1 MEDLMMIVGTIVAGL
16 LVAMLC
22 FLGLSW
28 SSPRVRAGQTEEEK
42 PEGANRDVNT
52 AARPRQT
59 GERGEGVRRRTWRT
73 NRAGA
78 SSSAASSSGTVEEQ
92 VPQRGAAADED
103 SDDDEDGEDYAARAS
118 GKREARRQQREA
130 NREAEAAQREKK
142 KEKEDKNAELR
153 RQRDE
158 AREAEERRKEEE
170 VAEQRRIEEEQAQA
184 EYAQWKGAFTL
195 ETEGTVENDVAE
207 QSQGLLQEF
216 VDYIKEHKLVVL
228 EDLAA
233 EFGLR
238 TQDVVNRVIALEQM
252 GRITGVMDERGKFIY
267 ISPEEMEAVAEYV
280 KSVGRVS
287 IAELARKSNEFIDL
301 VPKKVPISSTCAEE
315 LAAEPPTMDVDAT
328 PTLVA

>member
-1 MEDLMMIVGTIVAGL
+1 MEDLTTTIGALVAGL
-16 LVAMLC
+16 LVALLSL
-22 FLGLSW
+22 LGLSW
-28 SSPRVRAGQTEEEK
+28 SRPSVRAGQPEEEN
-42 PEGANRDVNT
+42 PEKANRVVDV
-52 AARPRQT
+52 AARPTRT
-59 GERGEGVRRRTWRT
+59 GERGGGLRQRWRT

-78 SSSAASSSGTVEEQ
+78 SSSAASSSGTVEER

-103 SDDDEDGEDYAARAS
+103 SDDDEDGADYAPRAPAKK
-118 GKREARRQQREA
+118 GARRQQREA
-130 NREAEAAQREKK
+130 NRQAEAAQRELK
-142 KEKEDKNAELR
+142 KEKEDRNAELR

-170 VAEQRRIEEEQAQA
+170 LAEQRRIEEEKAQA
-184 EYAQWKGAFTL
+184 EYAQWKGAFAL
-195 ETEGTVENDVAE
+195 ETEGTVEDDVAE

-216 VDYIKEHKLVVL
+216 VDYIKKHKLVVL

-233 EFGLR
+233 EFELR

-252 GRITGVMDERGKFIY
+252 GRITGVMDERGKFVY
-267 ISPEEMEAVAEYV
+267 ISPEEMKAVAEYV

-301 VPKKVPISSTCAEE
+301 VPKTVPVSSTCADE
-315 LAAEPPTMDVDAT
+315 LFAEPPAMDVDAT